1 MAKIKTWMIT
11 GCSSGIGRGIA
22 EAALKRGDCVV
33 ATARNKEH
41 IMDFWAEYSE
51 RVLKVSL
58 ELTNDEMIDQ
68 AVNLATDHFGKID
81 VLVNN
86 AGHGYRAALEEG
98 EADGINEVFQTN
110 LFGAIKL
117 IQKMLPQMRERKD
130 GAIVNISSITAISAG
145 VGSGYYA
152 ATKAALELVS
162 DALWQEV
169 SPLGIKVMIVEPGVF
184 RTRFYDDSLKETA
197 IKIEDYSETAG
208 KTRVENV
215 KNNHNQLGDPMRGG
229 EVIVKTIVQDNYPR
243 RLLLGTDAVDFARRQ
258 YQMRLEEID
267 AWESVSV
274 MSDYHDI

>member
-1 MAKIKTWMIT
+1 MKTWMIT

-41 IMDFWAEYSE
+41 IIDFGAEYSE

-86 AGHGYRAALEEG
+86 AGHGYRSALEEG
-98 EADGINEVFQTN
+98 EADGIDEVFQTN

-117 IQKMLPQMRERKD
+117 IQKILPQMRERND
-130 GAIVNISSITAISAG
+130 GAIVNISSIAAISAG

-184 RTRFYDDSLKETA
+184 RTRFYDDSLKGTA

-215 KNNHNQLGDPMRGG
+215 KNNHNQPGDPMRGG

-243 RLLLGTDAVDFARRQ
+243 RLLLGTDAVDFARSQ

-267 AWESVSV
+267 AWESASAK
-274 MSDYHDI
+274 SDYPDM

>member
-68 AVNLATDHFGKID
+68 AVNLATDHFGKIY